1 MSELDCSFNWL
12 SFFFYTISI
21 ATMNKLQ
28 YFTLLILVGILPS
41 LSAQTINSGIDYEKF
56 LSNHEMVWSMVPDN
70 WQLSPFSGNGNV
82 GFLFYQTEGE
92 AKNTMSL
99 HVGRHDYYDHREA
112 PKEKQ
117 LIWIYRGRLPL
128 GHFNFT
134 SKGNIT
140 GIDMRLSLWNA
151 ELTGTVFT
159 SEGSYNIRGLTHS
172 DNDVV
177 FFETD
182 ANEGESIQITWHPDD
197 PVSSVWETLQAGGGP
212 RKGGMWQEMIN
223 DPMPMPEKYTLSE
236 QNGINF
242 CYQPLYQNRGET
254 TTSWKTKGSTS
265 GKQELLVSVHHSYPE
280 KNSMDIVADN
290 INNAEQ
296 ALAENMFIDSHRK
309 WWHEYYP
316 LSFLTI
322 DDTEKEAFYWIQIY
336 KFASASREDGP
347 IMDLMGPWYNR
358 TFWPMVWGDLNVQ
371 LQYWTHLA
379 ANRLSVGESLPNNID
394 KYAENLEGNVPDHWI
409 NSAAVGALFPQDM
422 DSYNGGKVPD
432 MLTWILHDYWLH
444 CQFAG
449 DKERIKTKLYPI
461 LKKAFNS
468 YLNYFE
474 ENTLTD
480 EDGTIHIKR
489 SWSPEY
495 KPGRGQDINFTIA
508 LIKWSSE
515 TLLNIN
521 KEHELNDPLAPKWKH
536 VSDNLVDFQID
547 ENGLRIGKHIAFN
560 KPHRHYSHLLGFYPL
575 SVISPDTEEN
585 RKLIRSSLDHWLDV
599 TINSTI
605 EIKAMPVT
613 GYTATGASSMY
624 ATLGDKEK
632 ALYYLKFFINHKN
645 VSPTTMYSEGKSNP
659 VIESPLSFATCV
671 HDMLIQSNNGKIII
685 FPGTPDE
692 WSNAAFHQLRT
703 QGAFLVSAKKEK
715 AKTQF
720 VIVESLV
727 GSSLVINPDIEN
739 PNLYIEGKKVS
750 KRKLGERDENGFYSF
765 DLKKGECAILSVLP
779 LKKTD
784 LTIRPIAVKEK
795 DKNLFGYSEKTAR
808 LSGHKYYSAQ

>member
-1 MSELDCSFNWL
+1 
-12 SFFFYTISI
+12 
-21 ATMNKLQ
+21 MNKLK
-28 YFTLLILVGILPS
+28 YILFLTLIGILPS
-41 LSAQTINSGIDYEKF
+41 LSAQTINSNIDYEKF
-56 LSNHEMVWSMVPDN
+56 LSNHDMVWNMVPDN

-92 AKNTMSL
+92 GENTMSL
-99 HVGRHDYYDHREA
+99 HVGRHDYYDHRAA

-117 LIWIYRGRLPL
+117 LLWIYQGRLPL

-151 ELTGTVFT
+151 ELSGTVYT
-159 SEGSYNIRGLTHS
+159 SEGSYKIRGLTHS

-182 ANEGESIQITWHPDD
+182 AEKGESVQITWHPDD
-197 PVSSVWETLQAGGGP
+197 PVPSVWETLQAGGGP
-212 RKGGMWQEMIN
+212 RKGGQWIEMIN

-236 QNGINF
+236 KNGINY
-242 CYQPLYQNRGET
+242 CYQPLYQHRGET
-254 TTSWKTKGSTS
+254 TTSWKTKGNSD
-265 GKQELLVSVHHSYPE
+265 GKQELLVSIHHSYPE
-280 KNSMDIVADN
+280 KNSMDIATEN
-290 INNAEQ
+290 IKKAEQ
-296 ALAENMFIDSHRK
+296 SFAENKFIDTHRK
-309 WWHEYYP
+309 WWHDYYP

-336 KFASASREDGP
+336 KFAAASREEGP
-347 IMDLMGPWYNR
+347 IMDLMGPWYHK

-394 KYAENLEGNVPDHWI
+394 KYAENLEGNVPDRWK
-409 NSAAVGALFPQDM
+409 NSAALGALFPQNM
-422 DSYNGGKVPD
+422 DSYNAGKVPD
-432 MLTWILHDYWLH
+432 MLIWILHDYWLH

-449 DKERIKTKLYPI
+449 DKERIKTKLFPI

-468 YLNYFE
+468 YLNYLE
-474 ENTLTD
+474 DNKLTD

-508 LIKWSSE
+508 LMKWSSE

-521 KEHELNDPLAPKWKH
+521 KEHELMDPLASKWQH
-536 VSDNLVDFQID
+536 VLDNLVDFQID
-547 ENGLRIGKHIAFN
+547 ENGLRIGKDIPFD

-575 SVISPDTEEN
+575 SVITPDTEEN
-585 RKLIRSSLDHWLDV
+585 RKLIRTSLDHWLDV
-599 TINSTI
+599 TINSTTK
-605 EIKAMPVT
+605 IKAMPVT

-671 HDMLIQSNNGKIII
+671 HDMLIQSNNSKIQI
-685 FPGTPDE
+685 FPGTPDD
-692 WSNAAFHQLRT
+692 WGNAAFHQLRT

-720 VIVESLV
+720 VVVESLI
-727 GSSLVINPDIEN
+727 GSSCVINPDIEN
-739 PNLYIEGKKVS
+739 PILYIEGKKVGEE
-750 KRKLGERDENGFYSF
+750 KLGKRDKNGYYSI
-765 DLKKGECAILSVLP
+765 DLKKGECAIFSVLP
-779 LKKTD
+779 LKETD
-784 LTIRPIAVKEK
+784 LAIRPITIKEK
-795 DKNLFGYSEKTAR
+795 DKNLFGYSKKTRR
-808 LSGHKYYSAQ
+808 LAGHKYYTTKK